1 MPSQKKSRKAPPRV
15 AELKPAKTRR
25 SKKSTRRRPS
35 DRRRVEEA
43 PPETGPKAR
52 IQLSLLG
59 GQAEVT
65 GPLSDECYTP
75 EALLGPLRRLLG
87 GIDTDPCWS
96 PNSLVRPRIAGYT
109 IADDCL
115 TKEWFGSVLLNPPY
129 SKPEPFVRR
138 AVEHA
143 ALGHKVAIIV
153 NVDPSTEWWAAMHYG
168 PIKPSAVLLW
178 PDRVRFLG
186 PFAKGKPARSATA
199 IILYNVPIEEVR
211 EELPTI
217 PAYSFAA

>member
-1 MPSQKKSRKAPPRV
+1 MVKREKKAALRV
-15 AELKPAKTRR
+15 AELKPEKAKRV
-25 SKKSTRRRPS
+25 KKSNRRRPS
-35 DRRRVEEA
+35 KRSRVEEA

-75 EALLGPLRRLLG
+75 EVMLGPLRRLLG

-96 PNSLVRPRIAGYT
+96 PSSLVRPRIAGYT

-129 SKPEPFVRR
+129 SKPKPFVRR

-153 NVDPSTEWWAAMHYG
+153 NVDPSTEWWSAMHYG

-199 IILYNVPIEEVR
+199 VILYNVPIEEVR

>member
-1 MPSQKKSRKAPPRV
+1 MAKVAKKSPPR
-15 AELKPAKTRR
+15 ASELKKRR
-25 SKKSTRRRPS
+25 RAKKSVRRRPLEPAP
-35 DRRRVEEA
+35 VEEA

-59 GQAEVT
+59 GSAEVT

-75 EALLGPLRRLLG
+75 ESLLGPLRRLLG

-96 PNSLVRPRIAGYT
+96 PSSLVRPRIAGYT

-115 TKEWFGSVLLNPPY
+115 SKEWFGSVLLNPPY

-153 NVDPSTEWWAAMHYG
+153 NVDPSTEWWAAMHNG

-186 PFAKGKPARSATA
+186 PFAQGRPARSATA
-199 IILYNVPIEEVR
+199 VILYNVPIEEVR
-211 EELPTI
+211 KELPTI